1 MSNPYKTESKSFTI
15 KEWNEDDRPREK
27 LMAHGGSALSNSELL
42 AILIGSGTKGFSAVD
57 AARDMLKLHG
67 NLNSLVKKSLNE
79 IKQTKGIGDA
89 RAITLMAAFELG
101 RRIESESI
109 SEKPKVT
116 GPDTIYSLL
125 APKMRHLDVEVF
137 KVLLLDTSNKILKE
151 IDVAKG
157 ILNQVSVHPREIFK
171 QAIIESAASIIAVHN
186 HPSGNNTPSSAD
198 RDLTERLRDTGSII
212 GINLIDHIIIAGD
225 TYYSFKGNNDV
236 L

>member
-1 MSNPYKTESKSFTI
+1 MSEEYQLNKKSFTI
-15 KEWNEDDRPREK
+15 KEWDEDDRPREK
-27 LMAHGGSALSNSELL
+27 LMHYGPSSLSNSELL

-57 AARDMLKLHG
+57 AARDMLKQHG

-79 IKQTKGIGDA
+79 IKKTKGIGDA

-101 RRIESESI
+101 RRIEAEPLNS
-109 SEKPKVT
+109 KPKVT
-116 GPDTIYSLL
+116 GPELVYELF

-137 KVLLLDTSNKILKE
+137 KVLLLDTGNKILKE

-186 HPSGNNTPSSAD
+186 HPSGNNTPSGAD
-198 RDLTERLRDTGSII
+198 RELTERLRDTGTII
-212 GINLIDHIIIAGD
+212 GISLIDHIIIAGD
-225 TYYSFKGNNDV
+225 SYYSFKGNNDV